1 MYELSFFSAMLI
13 GLAGGVHC
21 AGMCGGIVGAFS
33 YALPKNASLLAYSLT
48 YNFGRIL
55 SYTLAGGLTGWLG
68 QIFSNQI
75 HQGVLILQFIGSVFL
90 VLLAFYVT
98 GWWRGLV
105 KLEKIGSNLW
115 KWIRPWST
123 KLLPF
128 KTPLHALPYGMIW
141 GWLPC
146 GLIYSSLTWS
156 LASGSAINGAL
167 LMFGFGLG
175 TLPIMILMA
184 LGFDKV
190 KSLAQH
196 PNVKLAIG
204 LLLLIFAS
212 LQILNLITS
221 SV

>member
-33 YALPKNASLLAYSLT
+33 YALPKGSNLFAYTLT
-48 YNFGRIL
+48 YNLGRIF

-75 HQGVLILQFIGSVFL
+75 NQGIVILQFIGSVFL
-90 VLLAFYVT
+90 ILLAFYIT
-98 GWWRGLV
+98 GWWRGLS
-105 KLEKIGSNLW
+105 KIEKIGTKLW
-115 KWIRPWST
+115 QIIRPWST
-123 KLLPF
+123 KFIPF
-128 KTPLHALPYGMIW
+128 KNPLYALPYGIIW

-175 TLPIMILMA
+175 TLPIMVLMA
-184 LGFDKV
+184 LGFAKTQKMVQHPKV
-190 KSLAQH
+190 KLI
-196 PNVKLAIG
+196 IG
-204 LLLLIFAS
+204 LLLLVFAG
-212 LQILNLITS
+212 LQIIKLMSL